1 MPKISLSQAAIDG
14 LDEPIRS
21 NIDVRRKL
29 LASLERE
36 LMAATGRE
44 YVNVFDYYSP
54 SVEISDFINLWCDLV
69 KRFRTKV
76 IFYLIQPCD
85 RILDCYL
92 PKVWNWDAD
101 LVVLVHPPCRTIVD
115 KLVERGQKN
124 IALYLDKSV
133 DIDLSGIDET
143 TATIVSASE
152 ERALAERFSRLK
164 NRVRHVTTIHCRP
177 EQSNYQETSES
188 VRSALKLGRKIGQIS
203 INTRARFS
211 DLWAANIIINMPKMA
226 KLSQLS
232 DITVEGVENAI
243 VVAPGPSLEK
253 NIHILRDHQEQFF
266 ITAPL
271 RAAGVLERYGVR
283 PDLLFQIDALSN
295 SEAVTSEKICQ
306 KISKTSCLRVA

>member
-1 MPKISLSQAAIDG
+1 MQIEIKDNSEKLIQGIVAQDLLVAKAAIDG

-36 LMAATGRE
+36 LMAATGQE

-54 SVEISDFINLWCDLV
+54 SAEISDFINLWCDLV
-69 KRFRTKV
+69 KKIPYEGNFL
-76 IFYLIQPCD
+76 FDPAYCD

-101 LVVLVHPPCRTIVD
+101 LVVLVHPPAGQLLINWLKEVKKTLLFTWINLWTLTYLALM
-115 KLVERGQKN
+115 KQPLLSSQLPKRGPLQ
-124 IALYLDKSV
+124 
-133 DIDLSGIDET
+133 
-143 TATIVSASE
+143 
-152 ERALAERFSRLK
+152 RFSRLK

-211 DLWAANIIINMPKMA
+211 DSWAANIIIICLKW
-226 KLSQLS
+226 Q
-232 DITVEGVENAI
+232 
-243 VVAPGPSLEK
+243 
-253 NIHILRDHQEQFF
+253 
-266 ITAPL
+266 
-271 RAAGVLERYGVR
+271 
-283 PDLLFQIDALSN
+283 N
-295 SEAVTSEKICQ
+295 SANYQT
-306 KISKTSCLRVA
+306 

>member
-1 MPKISLSQAAIDG
+1 MQIEIKDNSEKLIQGIVAQDLLVAKAAIDG

-36 LMAATGRE
+36 LMAATGQE

-54 SVEISDFINLWCDLV
+54 SAEISDFINLWCDLV
-69 KRFRTKV
+69 KKIPYEGNFL
-76 IFYLIQPCD
+76 FDPAYCD

-188 VRSALKLGRKIGQIS
+188 VRSALKLGR
-203 INTRARFS
+203 
-211 DLWAANIIINMPKMA
+211 
-226 KLSQLS
+226 
-232 DITVEGVENAI
+232 
-243 VVAPGPSLEK
+243 
-253 NIHILRDHQEQFF
+253 
-266 ITAPL
+266 
-271 RAAGVLERYGVR
+271 
-283 PDLLFQIDALSN
+283 
-295 SEAVTSEKICQ
+295 
-306 KISKTSCLRVA
+306 